1 MFEGY
6 LIQGW
11 VTGPNYFLGLFLRPI
26 GFGNNTRP
34 FVPFNMVLK
43 VFKERDIAGYLFHEF
58 CPFCQNFFLLIY
70 IYISQGYILL
80 ARVFPETLSLSRGKP
95 QNFFKLHTLR

>member
-11 VTGPNYFLGLFLRPI
+11 VTRPNYFLGVFLRPI
-26 GFGNNTRP
+26 CFGNNTRL
-34 FVPFNMVLK
+34 FVSFNMVLK